1 MRTSAGFTL
10 LELVAVMVMISVAM
24 LGTAKL
30 WGNANGSLQR
40 AADAQLLSRYAQECA
55 ERVIQTRKDFGFTS
69 TLINSTMCDPTPA
82 SFIRTVT
89 VPATSTGTT
98 TTACPNG
105 ATCRDIVVKVC
116 AGTSGVTCPSTAVT
130 ASVTLMLVSY

>member
-1 MRTSAGFTL
+1 MRASAGFTL
-10 LELVAVMVMISVAM
+10 LELVALMVMISVAM
-24 LGTAKL
+24 LGTARL
-30 WGNANGSLQR
+30 WGNANGSLER
-40 AADAQLLSRYAQECA
+40 AADAQVLSRYAQECA

-69 TLINSTMCDPTPA
+69 NLINSTICDPAPA

-89 VPATSTGTT
+89 VPAASTGTA

-116 AGTSGVTCPSTAVT
+116 AGASGASCPTTAVT

>member
-10 LELVAVMVMISVAM
+10 LELVAVMVMTSVAM

-30 WGNANGSLQR
+30 WSNANGGLQR

-69 TLINSTMCDPTPA
+69 NLINSTMCDPAPA
-82 SFIRTVT
+82 SHIRTVT

-98 TTACPNG
+98 ATACPNG
-105 ATCRDIVVKVC
+105 ATCRDIVVTVC
-116 AGTSGVTCPSTAVT
+116 AGTSGTACPSTAVT

>member
-1 MRTSAGFTL
+1 MRAGAGFTL
-10 LELVAVMVMISVAM
+10 LELVALMVMISVAM
-24 LGTAKL
+24 LGTARL
-30 WGNANGSLQR
+30 WGNTNGSLQR

-55 ERVIQTRKDFGFTS
+55 ERVVQTRKDFGFTS
-69 TLINSTMCDPTPA
+69 SLINSTMCDPAPA

-89 VPATSTGTT
+89 VPAASTGSA

-105 ATCRDIVVKVC
+105 AACRDIVVKVC
-116 AGTSGVTCPSTAVT
+116 AGASGASCPATAAT